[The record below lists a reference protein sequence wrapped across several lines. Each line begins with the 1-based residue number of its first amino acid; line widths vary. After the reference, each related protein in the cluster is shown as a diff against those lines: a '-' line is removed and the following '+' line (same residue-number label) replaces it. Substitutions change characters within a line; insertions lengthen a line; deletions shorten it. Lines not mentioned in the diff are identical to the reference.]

1 MVTGSLFPVL
11 IVMGVI
17 AFIGAVALLAGRSLG
32 ERGVRFVKRFS
43 TKLELAD
50 IQRKPE
56 EILAMTV
63 GGGVALWALLA
74 VLLRPGFLI
83 GAILL
88 PVMLAVTC
96 GGFYAFVGFK
106 SSRRKEAFLT
116 QLEVALRLISSGL
129 RIGLSL
135 RQAMGLV
142 AEELQ
147 DPARIEFARMIGQTN
162 IGISP
167 YDALDDLAERLP
179 GGETLMLARVVR
191 IQSQTGGNLAVI
203 LEQLAGTIKERR
215 RVVRKINAL
224 TAEGRMGA
232 LVLEALPI
240 GVGIFLMGTQHEM
253 AVGLLTTMIG
263 HLTLGVVAALELVA
277 ILWLNQMLK
286 VNA

>member
-215 RVVRKINAL
+215 RVVRKINSL